1 MRPGENKQT
10 RNLAGRAWR
19 VLALGSGALL
29 AGYGV
34 IAATAWARFGGAHTR
49 RPESVDAML
58 DRFMPTYDVVER
70 HEVEIDAPAAIVLA
84 AAKTQKLDRLPLVR
98 GIFAMR
104 QLVMGGTERQD
115 LPAELV
121 PQVLALG
128 WRVLD
133 EVPDRE
139 IVIGSVTQ
147 PWLANVVFEGIAA
160 EAYAAFDTP
169 GYVKIVWSLRADPL
183 GPSRTRFSTE
193 TRAVATDAEA
203 SRRFRPYWALASPGI
218 WLIRRLSLMP
228 LKQRAEWRFR
238 GGGRR
243 TAAA

>member
-84 AAKTQKLDRLPLVR
+84 AAKTQKLNRLPLVR

-104 QLVMGGTERQD
+104 QLVMRGTERQD

-139 IVIGSVTQ
+139 
-147 PWLANVVFEGIAA
+147 
-160 EAYAAFDTP
+160 D
-169 GYVKIVWSLRADPL
+169 RDRL
-183 GPSRTRFSTE
+183 GHP
-193 TRAVATDAEA
+193 AVAGERCL
-203 SRRFRPYWALASPGI
+203 RRH
-218 WLIRRLSLMP
+218 RR
-228 LKQRAEWRFR
+228 
-238 GGGRR
+238 GRLR
-243 TAAA
+243 RVRHARLRQDRVVPAG